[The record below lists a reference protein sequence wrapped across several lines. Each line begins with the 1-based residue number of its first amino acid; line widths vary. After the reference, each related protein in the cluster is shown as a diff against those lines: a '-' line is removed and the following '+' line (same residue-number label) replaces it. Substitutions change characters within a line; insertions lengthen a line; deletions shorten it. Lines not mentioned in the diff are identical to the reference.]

1 MTLFVMADRPARSAP
16 VASPCISV
24 CQLDEH
30 SVCVG
35 CGRLIGE
42 IAEWSRAGEER
53 RREIVTQATL
63 RRRAAREAAK
73 KKQGAA

>member
-1 MTLFVMADRPARSAP
+1 MAERSTSAAP

-30 SVCVG
+30 SVCLG

-42 IAEWSRAGEER
+42 IAEWSRAGESR
-53 RREIVTQATL
+53 RLEIVTQAAL
-63 RRRAAREAAK
+63 RRRAARK
-73 KKQGAA
+73 SSPQGPA